1 MSNFLYNGF
10 DFNEL
15 NSKFQ
20 LKNISS
26 IYVGE
31 IGQMR
36 LPLLNNQNNGY
47 ALNNS
52 TLYNTTPDFLLEKQ
66 IDTNIITL
74 LKYDGTNDIFKFYKT
89 IDLQNNVRIKN
100 SLNPI
105 EPQDLVTKSF
115 LESSIG
121 GFGDGSVTSVGVS
134 TSTNGLAITGSPI
147 TLSGT
152 ININLSNQLQ
162 NFSSLGMGNVNQV
175 LATGVSNNFVWKNVG
190 TVTSVGLNT
199 PINSGITITNTPII
213 DSGSIAIDLSSNLKA
228 FNTLG
233 YGLNG
238 QVLTIDNGAYSWVTP
253 LSGGNVTGSSSTSIN
268 ALALWNN
275 TTGTSLGSTN
285 FTLNVNG
292 NLDLNFK
299 RIVSAQDPVS
309 AQDYTTKN
317 YVDTIPH
324 GLVMFTSSGSW
335 VVPAKV
341 TSFKVT
347 LIGGGAGGGG
357 ASAASSSG
365 GGGGAGGVSIK
376 IYSNIASG
384 TVYNFVIGNAG
395 TGGVGGNAGTNGG
408 NSTFSTDLTANGG
421 VGGPFGANSSST
433 IIRGGLGGTAM
444 GGNIN
449 LQGGEG
455 GCVLAQ
461 NAYKPSGAGGN
472 SYLGQGGIGV
482 ATASGNTVNGI
493 SPLDTAY
500 GAGGSGGLK
509 SGTSNANG
517 GNGIGGCTIIE
528 W

>member
-1 MSNFLYNGF
+1 MSNFLYDGF

-20 LKNISS
+20 LKNISP

-134 TSTNGLAITGSPI
+134 TSTNGLAITGSPV
-147 TLSGT
+147 TSSGT

-162 NFSSLGMGNVNQV
+162 NFSSLGMGTVNQV

-213 DSGSIAIDLSSNLKA
+213 DSGNINIDLASNLKA

-275 TTGTSLGSTN
+275 TTGTSLGSTG
-285 FTLNVNG
+285 FTLDVNG
-292 NLDLNFK
+292 NLNLNSK
-299 RIVSAQDPVS
+299 RIVSAQEPVS
-309 AQDYTTKN
+309 AQDYATKN
-317 YVDTIPH
+317 YID
-324 GLVMFTSSGSW
+324 
-335 VVPAKV
+335 
-341 TSFKVT
+341 T
-347 LIGGGAGGGG
+347 LISNTFRTGNVAVGDIGGT
-357 ASAASSSG
+357 
-365 GGGGAGGVSIK
+365 
-376 IYSNIASG
+376 SG
-384 TVYNFVIGNAG
+384 TVNLTVS
-395 TGGVGGNAGTNGG
+395 GGVLAATKRNGY
-408 NSTFSTDLTANGG
+408 STGDSFIDITYADKGYIPNIFVFVLNDM
-421 VGGPFGANSSST
+421 SS
-433 IIRGGLGGTAM
+433 
-444 GGNIN
+444 
-449 LQGGEG
+449 
-455 GCVLAQ
+455 
-461 NAYKPSGAGGN
+461 
-472 SYLGQGGIGV
+472 
-482 ATASGNTVNGI
+482 
-493 SPLDTAY
+493 
-500 GAGGSGGLK
+500 
-509 SGTSNANG
+509 SNAND
-517 GNGIGGCTIIE
+517 IGVPVLQSNTNTTARIYLEETQSRTQSVTLNVLLIKPNLT
-528 W
+528 

>member
-1 MSNFLYNGF
+1 MSNFLYDGF

-52 TLYNTTPDFLLEKQ
+52 TLYNTIPDFLLEKQ

-134 TSTNGLAITGSPI
+134 TSTNGLAITGSPV
-147 TLSGT
+147 TSSGT

-162 NFSSLGMGNVNQV
+162 NFSSLGMGTVNQV

-213 DSGSIAIDLSSNLKA
+213 DSGNINIDLASNLKA

-275 TTGTSLGSTN
+275 TTGTSLGSTG
-285 FTLNVNG
+285 FTLDVNG
-292 NLDLNFK
+292 NLNLNSK
-299 RIVSAQDPVS
+299 RIVSAQEPVS
-309 AQDYTTKN
+309 AQDYATKN
-317 YVDTIPH
+317 YID
-324 GLVMFTSSGSW
+324 
-335 VVPAKV
+335 
-341 TSFKVT
+341 T
-347 LIGGGAGGGG
+347 LISNTFRTGNVAVGDIGGT
-357 ASAASSSG
+357 
-365 GGGGAGGVSIK
+365 
-376 IYSNIASG
+376 SG
-384 TVYNFVIGNAG
+384 TVNLTVS
-395 TGGVGGNAGTNGG
+395 GGVLAATKRNGY
-408 NSTFSTDLTANGG
+408 STGDSFIDITYADKGYIPNIFVFVLN
-421 VGGPFGANSSST
+421 NMSS
-433 IIRGGLGGTAM
+433 
-444 GGNIN
+444 
-449 LQGGEG
+449 
-455 GCVLAQ
+455 
-461 NAYKPSGAGGN
+461 
-472 SYLGQGGIGV
+472 
-482 ATASGNTVNGI
+482 
-493 SPLDTAY
+493 
-500 GAGGSGGLK
+500 
-509 SGTSNANG
+509 SNANDIG
-517 GNGIGGCTIIE
+517 VPVLQSNTNTTARIYLEETQGIPQSVTLNVLLIKPNLT
-528 W
+528 

>member
-121 GFGDGSVTSVGVS
+121 GFGDGSVTSVGIS

-147 TLSGT
+147 TVSGT

-162 NFSSLGMGNVNQV
+162 NFSSLGMGTVNQV
-175 LATGVSNNFVWKNVG
+175 LATGVSNNLVWKNVG

-275 TTGTSLGSTN
+275 TTGTSLGSTG
-285 FTLNVNG
+285 FTLDVNG
-292 NLDLNFK
+292 NLNLNSK
-299 RIVSAQDPVS
+299 RIVSAQEPVS
-309 AQDYTTKN
+309 AQDYATKN
-317 YVDTIPH
+317 YID
-324 GLVMFTSSGSW
+324 
-335 VVPAKV
+335 
-341 TSFKVT
+341 T
-347 LIGGGAGGGG
+347 LISNTFRTGNVAVGDIGGT
-357 ASAASSSG
+357 
-365 GGGGAGGVSIK
+365 
-376 IYSNIASG
+376 SG
-384 TVYNFVIGNAG
+384 TVNLTVS
-395 TGGVGGNAGTNGG
+395 GGVLAATKRNGY
-408 NSTFSTDLTANGG
+408 STGDSFIDITYADKGYIPNILVFVLN
-421 VGGPFGANSSST
+421 NMSS
-433 IIRGGLGGTAM
+433 
-444 GGNIN
+444 
-449 LQGGEG
+449 
-455 GCVLAQ
+455 
-461 NAYKPSGAGGN
+461 
-472 SYLGQGGIGV
+472 
-482 ATASGNTVNGI
+482 
-493 SPLDTAY
+493 
-500 GAGGSGGLK
+500 
-509 SGTSNANG
+509 SNANDIG
-517 GNGIGGCTIIE
+517 VPVLQSNTNTTARIYLEETQGIVQSVTLNVLLIKPNLT
-528 W
+528 

>member
-1 MSNFLYNGF
+1 MSNFLYDGF

-47 ALNNS
+47 ALNNR

-115 LESSIG
+115 LESSIA

-147 TLSGT
+147 TSSGT

-162 NFSSLGMGNVNQV
+162 NFSSLGMGTVNQV

-213 DSGSIAIDLSSNLKA
+213 DSGNINIDLASNLKA

-238 QVLTIDNGAYSWVTP
+238 QVLTIDNGAYSWVNP
-253 LSGGNVTGSSSTSIN
+253 LAGGNVTGSSSTSIN

-275 TTGTSLGSTN
+275 TTGTSLGSTG
-285 FTLNVNG
+285 FTLDVNG
-292 NLDLNFK
+292 NLNLNSK
-299 RIVSAQDPVS
+299 RIVSAQEPVS
-309 AQDYTTKN
+309 AQDYATKN
-317 YVDTIPH
+317 YID
-324 GLVMFTSSGSW
+324 
-335 VVPAKV
+335 
-341 TSFKVT
+341 T
-347 LIGGGAGGGG
+347 LISNTFRTGNVAVGDIGGT
-357 ASAASSSG
+357 
-365 GGGGAGGVSIK
+365 
-376 IYSNIASG
+376 SG
-384 TVYNFVIGNAG
+384 TVNLTVS
-395 TGGVGGNAGTNGG
+395 GGVLAATKRNGYSIG
-408 NSTFSTDLTANGG
+408 DSFIDITYADKGYI
-421 VGGPFGANSSST
+421 P
-433 IIRGGLGGTAM
+433 
-444 GGNIN
+444 NIFVF
-449 LQGGEG
+449 
-455 GCVLAQ
+455 VL
-461 NAYKPSGAGGN
+461 NNMSN
-472 SYLGQGGIGV
+472 
-482 ATASGNTVNGI
+482 
-493 SPLDTAY
+493 
-500 GAGGSGGLK
+500 
-509 SGTSNANG
+509 SNANDIDVPVLQS
-517 GNGIGGCTIIE
+517 NTNTTARIYLEETQSIAQSVTLNVLLIKPNLT
-528 W
+528 